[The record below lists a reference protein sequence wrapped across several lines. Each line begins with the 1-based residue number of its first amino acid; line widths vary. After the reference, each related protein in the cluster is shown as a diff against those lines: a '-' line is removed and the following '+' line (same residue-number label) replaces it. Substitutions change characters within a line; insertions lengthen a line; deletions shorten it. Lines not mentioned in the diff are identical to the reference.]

1 MHSEYRSTYR
11 WHEYTGPRQE
21 VVRKPPI
28 QNGMPAGLGTTN
40 ELIEKPIREEDF
52 QTDSGKFN
60 VVPEAKVKFKG
71 ICGGSIKLMRFNRNW
86 LKWSG

>member
-1 MHSEYRSTYR
+1 
-11 WHEYTGPRQE
+11 
-21 VVRKPPI
+21 
-28 QNGMPAGLGTTN
+28 MPAGLATTN

-60 VVPEAKVKFKG
+60 VPEAKVKFKR

-86 LKWSG
+86 LKWPG